1 MTPDEQAILNK
12 AKENLEAAELL
23 LDQGFAGIAASRT
36 YYAMFY
42 LAEALLIRKGLH
54 FSSHSAVIAAFGK
67 EYAKTGEI
75 DSRYHQY
82 LIKAQSIRQISD
94 YGFNESLPKEDV
106 EQLIEWARAFYQA
119 TIDYLC

>member
-1 MTPDEQAILNK
+1 MTSDELAILNK
-12 AKENLEAAELL
+12 AKENLEAAQLL
-23 LDQGFAGIAASRT
+23 LDQGFSGIAASRT

-42 LAEALLIRKGLH
+42 LAEALLLRKGMH

-75 DSRYHQY
+75 DPLFHQY

-94 YGFNESLPKEDV
+94 YGFNESLPQEDV
-106 EQLIEWARAFYQA
+106 EPIIQWARAFYQA
-119 TIDYLC
+119 AIDYLR

>member
-42 LAEALLIRKGLH
+42 LFWALARE
-54 FSSHSAVIAAFGK
+54 SSPASAGGDETLF
-67 EYAKTGEI
+67 
-75 DSRYHQY
+75 R
-82 LIKAQSIRQISD
+82 L
-94 YGFNESLPKEDV
+94 
-106 EQLIEWARAFYQA
+106 
-119 TIDYLC
+119 

>member
-75 DSRYHQY
+75 DSQYHQY

-94 YGFNESLPKEDV
+94 YGFTESLPKEDV
-106 EQLIEWARAFYQA
+106 EQLTQWARAFYQA
-119 TIDYLC
+119 TVDYLR

>member
-75 DSRYHQY
+75 DSQYHQY
-82 LIKAQSIRQISD
+82 LIQAQSIRQISD
-94 YGFNESLPKEDV
+94 YGFAESLPKEDV
-106 EQLIEWARAFYQA
+106 EQLIQWARAFHQA
-119 TIDYLC
+119 TVDYLR

>member
-75 DSRYHQY
+75 DSQYHQY

-94 YGFNESLPKEDV
+94 YGFTESLPKEDV
-106 EQLIEWARAFYQA
+106 EQLTQWARAFHQA
-119 TIDYLC
+119 TVDYLR

>member
-119 TIDYLC
+119 TIDYLR